1 MNIYEEKINK
11 LNVEIKKLKLNQEKK
26 AKNIN
31 TCLWLLILTIDILIY
46 IKFSNI
52 SLFNKYHNVLI
63 DILRYLLTFCSIVVT
78 DVITYFIGDN
88 INYKIYLKEEQKIK
102 SLKKE
107 IDNIKYYKNTIKK
120 EENINIYKPIL
131 NNENKLYRVRKKD

>member
-46 IKFSNI
+46 IKFSNRYIKI
-52 SLFNKYHNVLI
+52 SINFLF
-63 DILRYLLTFCSIVVT
+63 
-78 DVITYFIGDN
+78 
-88 INYKIYLKEEQKIK
+88 
-102 SLKKE
+102 
-107 IDNIKYYKNTIKK
+107 
-120 EENINIYKPIL
+120 
-131 NNENKLYRVRKKD
+131 YRCN

>member
-46 IKFSNI
+46 IKISNI

-63 DILRYLLTFCSIVVT
+63 DILRCLSTFCSIVVT

>member
-11 LNVEIKKLKLNQEKK
+11 LNVEIKKLKINQEKK

>member
-11 LNVEIKKLKLNQEKK
+11 LNVEIKKLKINQEKK

-52 SLFNKYHNVLI
+52 GLFNKYNNVLI
-63 DILRYLLTFCSIVVT
+63 YILRYLSTFCSIVVT

>member
-63 DILRYLLTFCSIVVT
+63 DILRYLSTFCSIVVT

-102 SLKKE
+102 FLKKE

>member
-63 DILRYLLTFCSIVVT
+63 DILRYLSTFCSIVVT

-120 EENINIYKPIL
+120 EENINFYKPIL

>member
-63 DILRYLLTFCSIVVT
+63 DILRYLSTFCSIVVT

-107 IDNIKYYKNTIKK
+107 DLINKK
-120 EENINIYKPIL
+120 IN
-131 NNENKLYRVRKKD
+131 

>member
-11 LNVEIKKLKLNQEKK
+11 LNVEIKKLKINQEKK

-63 DILRYLLTFCSIVVT
+63 DILRYLSTFCSIVVT

-102 SLKKE
+102 FLKKE

-120 EENINIYKPIL
+120 EENINFYKPIL